1 MALHSSDNHTL
12 GTSPFGTVMTEGYSL
27 DLGLDQF
34 GIFSKAA
41 RKTTKKGLKAISSF
55 EGIDKQ
61 REKLALLFG
70 TKKDTG
76 LMGSGKDSRSV
87 DFSLSDIKRVGI
99 SNPQNT
105 EQKFDYWRVGW
116 NGLDSKTSLKFFR
129 GQSLEFQMTFKGAA
143 ATFFNTT
150 DEYTVKVPVVVE
162 NF

>member
-1 MALHSSDNHTL
+1 MALQSSDNHTL

-76 LMGSGKDSRSV
+76 LLGSGKDSRSV
-87 DFSLSDIKRVGI
+87 DFSLNDIKRV
-99 SNPQNT
+99 
-105 EQKFDYWRVGW
+105 
-116 NGLDSKTSLKFFR
+116 
-129 GQSLEFQMTFKGAA
+129 
-143 ATFFNTT
+143 
-150 DEYTVKVPVVVE
+150 
-162 NF
+162 